1 MEKDERYSAIKRNGI
16 ISTLSLFFQSG
27 YSAMLGLVANLVVTI
42 LLSPAIFGM
51 YITVMSLI
59 SVLNYF
65 SDIGLAASLVQ
76 KKEASHDDFITTFT
90 IQQLLVIIVICIG
103 FLGTEFVRSFYKLP
117 LEGIYLYWAL
127 LISFFTSSL
136 KTIPSILLER
146 KIAFQK
152 IVLVQIIESTVFYIT
167 IIVLAIL
174 KFGLT
179 SFTIAVLLRSIVGLV
194 FIYVISPWKPMFGIS
209 KASLRVLLSFG
220 VPFQASSFLAL
231 FKDDLI
237 TLFLG
242 KVIGFEGV
250 GYIGWA
256 KKWAEAPIRIIMD
269 NITKV
274 LFPVLSQLQ
283 HDKEKVKQ
291 LIEKIMFYQ
300 TALLTPTILGLA
312 MEMDDVVHVI
322 PKYAKWAPALPL
334 LYIFCISAF
343 FASFSSPL
351 INLMNSLGKAK
362 IPFIFMF
369 IWTIATWI
377 FTPLLTHY
385 FGYYGFPITVMIISL
400 SSVFVVR
407 KAQEFVPFRILASI
421 YKPFFSTIAM
431 GIVMFFV
438 KQIYFHTFQG
448 VILTSLSGAVTYLF
462 VLFFVFKV
470 NIIKE
475 ATSLVGK

>member
-1 MEKDERYSAIKRNGI
+1 MEKTEQYAAIKRSSI
-16 ISTLSLFFQSG
+16 VSTLSLFFQSG

-76 KKEASHDDFITTFT
+76 KKEASEKDFVTTFT
-90 IQQLLVIIVICIG
+90 IQQILVITIVGIG

-117 LEGIYLYWAL
+117 PEAVYLYWAL
-127 LISFFTSSL
+127 LVSFFTSSL

-146 KIAFQK
+146 RIAFQK
-152 IVLVQIIESTVFYIT
+152 IVLVQITESTVFYIA

-174 KFGLT
+174 KFGLM
-179 SFTIAVLLRSIVGLV
+179 SFTIAVLLRSITGLIL
-194 FIYVISPWKPMFGIS
+194 IYIVSPWKPSLNIS
-209 KASLRVLLSFG
+209 RSSLKELLSFG

-274 LFPVLSQLQ
+274 LFPVLSRLQ

-291 LIEKIMFYQ
+291 TIEKIMFYQ
-300 TALLTPTILGLA
+300 TSLLTPAILALGLS
-312 MEMDDVVHVI
+312 MDDVIHII

-334 LYIFCISAF
+334 LYIFCVSAF

-351 INLMNSLGKAK
+351 INLINSLGKAR
-362 IPFIFMF
+362 IPFMFMLF
-369 IWTIATWI
+369 WTIITWI
-377 FTPLLTHY
+377 FTPILTHY
-385 FGYYGFPITVMIISL
+385 FGYYGFPITVMIISI
-400 SSVFVVR
+400 SSVLVIR
-407 KAQEFVPFRILASI
+407 KAQEFVPFRIFASI
-421 YKPFFSTIAM
+421 YKPFFSSIAM
-431 GIVMFFV
+431 GLVMVIV
-438 KQIYFHTFQG
+438 KQIAPHTLQG
-448 VILTSLSGAVTYLF
+448 LILTSLSGASTYLI
-462 VLFFVFKV
+462 VLLFVFKI
-470 NIIKE
+470 NIMNE
-475 ATSLVGK
+475 AAQLFKR

>member
-1 MEKDERYSAIKRNGI
+1 MEKDEHYSAIKRRGI
-16 ISTLSLFFQSG
+16 ISALSLFFQSG

-51 YITVMSLI
+51 YITVMSII

-76 KKEASHDDFITTFT
+76 KKETVEEDFVTTFT
-90 IQQLLVIIVICIG
+90 IQQLLVITIVAVG
-103 FLGTEFVRSFYKLP
+103 FFGTHVVQSFYKLP
-117 LEGIYLYWAL
+117 QQGMYLYWAL
-127 LISFFTSSL
+127 LVSFFVSSL

-152 IVLVQIIESTVFYIT
+152 IVLVQITESTVFYIA
-167 IIVLAIL
+167 IIILAIL

-179 SFTIAVLLRSIVGLV
+179 SFTIAVLLRALVGLV
-194 FIYVISPWKPMFGIS
+194 LVYVISPWKPTLGVS
-209 KASLRVLLSFG
+209 KKSLHSLLSFG

-242 KVIGFEGV
+242 KVVGFEGL

-269 NITKV
+269 NITRV

-312 MEMDDVVHVI
+312 IEMDDVVHII
-322 PKYAKWAPALPL
+322 PKYAKWTPALPL
-334 LYIFCISAF
+334 LYIFCVSAF

-351 INLMNSLGKAK
+351 INLINSLGKAK
-362 IPFIFMF
+362 IPFIFML
-369 IWTIATWI
+369 IWTVVTWI
-377 FTPLLTHY
+377 ATPLLTHY

-400 SSVFVVR
+400 TSIFVVK
-407 KAQEFVPFRILASI
+407 KAQEFVPFRIFASI
-421 YKPFFSTIAM
+421 YKPFLSTIAM
-431 GIVMFFV
+431 GVIMLLI
-438 KQIYFHTFQG
+438 KQIYIHTLYG
-448 VILTSLSGAVTYLF
+448 MILTALSGVATYLF
-462 VLFFVFKV
+462 VLYFIFKV

-475 ATSLVGK
+475 ATSLIKK

>member
-1 MEKDERYSAIKRNGI
+1 MEKDEHYSTIKRNSI

-27 YSAMLGLVANLVVTI
+27 YSAVLGLVANLVVTI

-76 KKEASHDDFITTFT
+76 KKEASHDDFVTTFT
-90 IQQLLVIIVICIG
+90 AQQILIVLIVSLG
-103 FLGTEFVRSFYKLP
+103 FFGTGFVKSFYKLP
-117 LEGIYLYWAL
+117 VEAVYLYWAL

-152 IVLVQIIESTVFYIT
+152 IVLVQITESTVFYLT
-167 IIVLAIL
+167 IILLALL

-179 SFTIAVLLRSIVGLV
+179 SFTVAVLLRSIVGLI
-194 FIYVISPWKPMFGIS
+194 FIYIISPWRPALAIS
-209 KASLRVLLSFG
+209 RKSLHELLSFG

-242 KVIGFEGV
+242 KVIGFEGL

-256 KKWAEAPIRIIMD
+256 KKWAESPIRIIMD
-269 NITKV
+269 NISRV
-274 LFPVLSQLQ
+274 LFPVLSRLQ

-300 TALLTPTILGLA
+300 TALLTPTILGLGL
-312 MEMDDVVHVI
+312 MMDDVVHII

-343 FASFSSPL
+343 FSTFSSPL
-351 INLMNSLGKAK
+351 INLINSLGKAK
-362 IPFIFMF
+362 IPFIFMLV
-369 IWTIATWI
+369 WTIITWI
-377 FTPLLTHY
+377 LTPLLTHFY
-385 FGYYGFPITVMIISL
+385 GYYGFPFTVMIVSV
-400 SSVFVVR
+400 SSILVVK
-407 KAQEFVPFRILASI
+407 KAQQFVPFRIFASI
-421 YKPFFSTIAM
+421 YKPFFSSFIMAIIMIFT
-431 GIVMFFV
+431 
-438 KQIYFHTFQG
+438 KQLFPHTLHG
-448 VILTSLSGAVTYLF
+448 MALTAISGALTYLF
-462 VLFFVFKV
+462 VLFFLFKV
-470 NIIKE
+470 NIINE
-475 ATSLVGK
+475 ALLLFKK

>member
-1 MEKDERYSAIKRNGI
+1 MEKDEHYSEIKRSGI
-16 ISTLSLFFQSG
+16 VSTLSLFFQSG
-27 YSAMLGLVANLVVTI
+27 YSALLGLVANLVVTI

-76 KKEASHDDFITTFT
+76 KKETSHDDFTTTFT
-90 IQQLLVIIVICIG
+90 IQQLLVIIVVCIG

-117 LEGIYLYWAL
+117 TEAIYLYWAL
-127 LISFFTSSL
+127 LIGFFSSSL

-152 IVLVQIIESTVFYIT
+152 IVLVQIVESTVFYIT
-167 IIVLAIL
+167 IIGLALL

-179 SFTIAVLLRSIVGLV
+179 SFTIAVLLRSLAGLIL
-194 FIYVISPWKPMFGIS
+194 IYFISPWKPTFGFS
-209 KASLRVLLSFG
+209 RKSFHTLLSFG

-269 NITKV
+269 NISKV

-283 HDKEKVKQ
+283 NDKEKIKR

-300 TALLTPTILGLA
+300 TALLTPAILGLA
-312 MEMDDVVHVI
+312 MEMDDVIHVI

-377 FTPLLTHY
+377 FTPLFTHY

-407 KAQEFVPFRILASI
+407 KAQEFVSFRILASI
-421 YKPFFSTIAM
+421 YKPFFSTMAM
-431 GIVMFFV
+431 GVVMFFV
-438 KQIYFHTFQG
+438 KQIYIHTLHG
-448 VILTSLSGAVTYLF
+448 MILTTLLGTTTYLF

-475 ATSLVGK
+475 ATSLVSK